1 MAAAIS
7 SWPAQIRRLCL
18 PHSHNSGAQFRP
30 TVTRKMAAT
39 DRSGCRHCRLV
50 TRLLSDVS
58 ASSRGTGTRAF
69 ISAPTRLGSAHLE
82 LVSAQR
88 AFISP
93 QLELVLPQPGYVLL
107 DRGPVSCRSVFA
119 QLLFICTHLLNV
131 CSLNLSL
138 LTRVDFVLA
147 QFGLVVA

>member
-1 MAAAIS
+1 
-7 SWPAQIRRLCL
+7 
-18 PHSHNSGAQFRP
+18 
-30 TVTRKMAAT
+30 MAAT

-58 ASSRGTGTRAF
+58 ASSRGTSAF
-69 ISAPTRLGSAHLE
+69 ISAQTGLVSAHLE

-119 QLLFICTHLLNV
+119 QVLFICTHLLNV

-147 QFGLVVA
+147 QLGLVVA